1 MAATAKRDQLTPRQ
15 AERRQRVIEAALQL
29 GAEGGY
35 DAVQM
40 RDVAQRAGVA
50 LGTIYRYFTSKDHLL
65 AAALAE
71 WTREL
76 HQQVVRTPPT
86 GWTAA
91 DRMVDVLRRACRA
104 LERQPRLAAAVIRA
118 LGSQDHGV
126 AISSAEA
133 TALIHGMGEMTLAS
147 IEPKTRDAILDVIG
161 HVWYS
166 TLIMW
171 TNGQRNIHQ
180 VADELEQAT
189 RLLLACHDPYASGN
203 GSTTQ

>member
-1 MAATAKRDQLTPRQ
+1 MAATAKREHLTPRQ
-15 AERRQRVIEAALQL
+15 EERRDRVIQAALQL

-50 LGTIYRYFTSKDHLL
+50 LGTIYRYFSSKDHLL

-76 HQQVVRTPPT
+76 NRQVVRTPPT

-104 LERQPRLAAAVIRA
+104 IERQPRLTAALIRA
-118 LGSQDHGV
+118 LGSPDHGV
-126 AISSAEA
+126 AASSAEA
-133 TALIHGMGEMTLAS
+133 TGLIHDMGEMTLAS
-147 IEPKTRDAILDVIG
+147 IEPMTRDAILDVIG

-171 TNGQRNIHQ
+171 INGQRDIRQ
-180 VADELEQAT
+180 VGDELEQAT
-189 RLLLACHDPYASGN
+189 RLLLACHDPYAATN
-203 GSTTQ
+203 GSRS